1 MTIQAAFTH
10 IIQSIS
16 SSYEEREAASVAHM
30 VMEHITG
37 LSKLDRIIHKTRALS
52 PSQQQQLEHAL
63 EALQQHQPIQYIIGK
78 AWFYNMELLV
88 NEQVLIPRP
97 ETEEL
102 VEWIV
107 TDIQT
112 AHLQN
117 LHLLDIGTGS
127 GCIPL
132 ALKKELPSATVWGID
147 VSPGA
152 IAVAGSNAAQQKL
165 AVQFTVMDVLDEQ
178 AVQTLPTFHTIV
190 SNPPYIKQSE
200 SAGMQQQVLAFEP
213 SLALFVPD
221 EDPLRFYRHISQLA
235 KIKLQPGGA
244 LYFEI
249 NEALGKEVVALMEQE
264 GFTAVTLKQDLFG
277 KDRMVKGNWGV

>member
-10 IIQSIS
+10 IIQTIS
-16 SSYEEREAASVAHM
+16 SFYEEREAASVAHM

-52 PSQQQQLEHAL
+52 PGQQQQLEHAL
-63 EALQQHQPIQYIIGK
+63 EALQQHQPIQYITGK

-107 TDIQT
+107 TDIQ
-112 AHLQN
+112 AAPPKN

-132 ALKKELPSATVWGID
+132 ALKKELPAATVWGID

-152 IAVAGSNAAQQKL
+152 IAVAGNNATQQKL

-178 AVQTLPTFHTIV
+178 AVQTLPTFTTIV

-200 SAGMQQQVLAFEP
+200 SADMQQQVLAFEP

-235 KIKLQPGGA
+235 KTKLQPGGA

-277 KDRMVKGNWGV
+277 KDRMVKGSWIV